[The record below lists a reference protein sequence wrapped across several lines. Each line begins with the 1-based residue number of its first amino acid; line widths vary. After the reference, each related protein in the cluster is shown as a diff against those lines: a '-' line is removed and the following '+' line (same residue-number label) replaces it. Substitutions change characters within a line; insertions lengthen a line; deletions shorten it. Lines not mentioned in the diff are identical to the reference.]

1 MYKKIYL
8 RKYIIT
14 SLIFIVILTFDLTI
28 FLTTKD
34 RISNLDIYLEL
45 PFYLKFICGLIIP
58 LFKDF
63 NYLFN
68 LTNFYI
74 YLIIISY
81 LIYLLKNK
89 NYTSL
94 NYLPIKKIKRQF
106 NNLLFNYLL
115 ILPLTLIHFILVSIL
130 EVTIYNNYSLNCL
143 ISFLCLNLLILT
155 ILFIKYYLNNNK
167 LYYIL
172 ISIYALIVL
181 LIYEFTNVNILYY
194 FSPLSILITTNS
206 NYLSLIFYL
215 LLITIM
221 IICRYI
227 KSRGNYDERIK

>member
-34 RISNLDIYLEL
+34 RVSNLDIYLEL
-45 PFYLKFICGLIIP
+45 PFYLRFICGLIIP

-81 LIYLLKNK
+81 LIYLLKNE

-130 EVTIYNNYSLNCL
+130 EVTIYNNYTLNSL

-167 LYYIL
+167 ICHIL
-172 ISIYALIVL
+172 IIIYALITF
-181 LIYEFTNVNILYY
+181 LIFEITNINILYY
-194 FSPLSILITTNS
+194 FSPLNILITTNS
-206 NYLSLIFYL
+206 NFLSLIFYL
-215 LLITIM
+215 LLFTTM
-221 IICRYI
+221 VVYKCMNL
-227 KSRGNYDERIK
+227 RGTYNERIK